1 MSRTIK
7 RIVGNRL
14 LVIVLGLALTGFGLT
29 AMSVPTAHACPP
41 QTIEYTYYLD
51 ASKTEPSC
59 GWKII
64 TCSCGAYWGG
74 SQTPYYNI
82 DWSEC

>member
-1 MSRTIK
+1 MSSIIR

-14 LVIVLGLALTGFGLT
+14 LVIVLALAVTGFGLT

-41 QTIEYTYYLD
+41 QQIEYTYFTD
-51 ASKTEPSC
+51 ASHTVSC

-64 TCSCGAYWGG
+64 TCSCGVYKGG
-74 SQTPYYNI
+74 CATEFYEI